1 MFYSYGC
8 IRDFEKKLYRF
19 KGIEKSLGDLHDKIM
34 EIRNGVE
41 LSGVSTN
48 SFNGGGMDSNSRE
61 RSLVWFLDKE
71 KDIADEIKKKE
82 REYILLKMAFDS
94 LSEIEKRIVDL
105 FYFQRKSI
113 KEISVILNYCER
125 SINRKKKMA
134 VLKMMEFWYS
144 K

>member
-1 MFYSYGC
+1 MFYS
-8 IRDFEKKLYRF
+8 FEEIKRFENRLYRF
-19 KGIEKSLGDLHDKIM
+19 MGLERSLNDLHDKIM
-34 EIRNGVE
+34 EIRNDVE
-41 LSGVSTN
+41 LSGKSTN

-61 RSLVWFLDKE
+61 RSLIWFLDKE

-82 REYILLKMAFDS
+82 REYILLKMSFDS
-94 LSEIEKRIVDL
+94 LSDIEKRIVDL

-125 SINRKKKMA
+125 SINRKKKRA